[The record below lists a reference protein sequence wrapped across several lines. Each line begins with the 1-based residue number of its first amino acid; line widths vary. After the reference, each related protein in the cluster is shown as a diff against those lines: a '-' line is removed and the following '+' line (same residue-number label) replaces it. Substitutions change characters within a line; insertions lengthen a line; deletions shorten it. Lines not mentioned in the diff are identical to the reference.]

1 VRTVAN
7 VDPTRRGPGRNFR
20 GSARA
25 PVAFGTVVQDVNSS
39 RNAPPRGHPRRAGGD
54 RFEDAFRRCATL
66 LAAADDPDLTADH
79 LRLLGQLTDAPG
91 GVALTWL
98 AEHLG
103 WPKSTTSVAVKDL
116 ERRGYV
122 RRGRR
127 DDDERRL
134 WIALTPDGR
143 SRVAADRL
151 LDPDRLGAALRTLAA
166 PVRAQ
171 LIDAL
176 EELARAAASLPNRST

>member
-1 VRTVAN
+1 MGAPE
-7 VDPTRRGPGRNFR
+7 DPQL
-20 GSARA
+20 SAEAR
-25 PVAFGTVVQDVNSS
+25 
-39 RNAPPRGHPRRAGGD
+39 
-54 RFEDAFRRCATL
+54 
-66 LAAADDPDLTADH
+66 
-79 LRLLGQLTDAPG
+79 RLLRQLVDDPG

-98 AEHLG
+98 AGHLG

-134 WIALTPDGR
+134 WIALTPEGHA
-143 SRVAADRL
+143 RVAADRIL
-151 LDPDRLGAALRTLAA
+151 EPGRLTAALRALAA

-171 LIDAL
+171 LVDAL
-176 EELARAAASLPNRST
+176 EELAVAAESLPGAAR

>member
-1 VRTVAN
+1 MPAAL
-7 VDPTRRGPGRNFR
+7 DK
-20 GSARA
+20 
-25 PVAFGTVVQDVNSS
+25 VVQVVNSS
-39 RNAPPRGHPRRAGGD
+39 LTEPRRGHPRRSATD
-54 RFEDAFRRCATL
+54 RFEDAFRRCQTL
-66 LAAADDPDLTADH
+66 LGGSEDPELSADER
-79 LRLLGQLTDAPG
+79 RLLRQLVDDPG

-98 AEHLG
+98 AGHLG

-143 SRVAADRL
+143 ARVAADRVL
-151 LDPDRLGAALRTLAA
+151 EPERLAAALRALAA

-171 LIDAL
+171 LVDAL
-176 EELARAAASLPNRST
+176 EELAGAAESLPDPAR

>member
-1 VRTVAN
+1 ML
-7 VDPTRRGPGRNFR
+7 
-20 GSARA
+20 
-25 PVAFGTVVQDVNSS
+25 NSS
-39 RNAPPRGHPRRAGGD
+39 LTEPRRAHPRRSATA
-54 RFEDAFRRCATL
+54 RFEDAFRRCQTGL
-66 LAAADDPDLTADH
+66 GRADDPELSADQR
-79 LRLLGQLTDAPG
+79 RLLRRLGDDAD

-98 AEHLG
+98 AARLG

-134 WIALTPDGR
+134 WIALTAEGR
-143 SRVAADRL
+143 ARVAADRVL
-151 LDPDRLGAALRTLAA
+151 EPERLSAALRALAA

-171 LIDAL
+171 LVDAL
-176 EELARAAASLPNRST
+176 EQLAAAAESLPDAPG

>member
-1 VRTVAN
+1 V
-7 VDPTRRGPGRNFR
+7 PTGID
-20 GSARA
+20 
-25 PVAFGTVVQDVNSS
+25 TVVHTVNSS
-39 RNAPPRGHPRRAGGD
+39 LTEPRRAHPRRSATD
-54 RFEDAFRRCATL
+54 RFEDAFRRCQTL
-66 LAAADDPDLTADH
+66 LGAVDDPELSADER
-79 LRLLGQLTDAPG
+79 RLLRQLVDDPG

-98 AEHLG
+98 AGHLG

-134 WIALTPDGR
+134 WIALTPQGLA
-143 SRVAADRL
+143 RVSADRIL
-151 LDPDRLGAALRTLAA
+151 EPGRLGAALRVLAA

-171 LIDAL
+171 LLDAL
-176 EELARAAASLPNRST
+176 EELAAAAESLPDAAR